1 MLEETNKKL
10 LNKSLKGIVKSSVI
24 IFFILLASNIVTYIY
39 RLIIARYYGP
49 EGYGLFS
56 LAVMVVGIFTAIF
69 SLGLTDGLSRFIPLY
84 NGEKK
89 SSKVKYLINY
99 SLKILI
105 ITGLTGGIIMFFS
118 SELIANKIFHENN
131 LTDILKLFS
140 LLVPITLLI
149 NIFVVSLVSFEKV
162 VLQSFIYNLVPNI
175 SRVILITTFIILGFN
190 FWAIFHSYFWSLFV
204 LLLLSFIFYKR
215 TIKFDSKDNL
225 NYNGRKLVRSEMF
238 NYSMPLILFALVIK
252 TNTWIDSFAI
262 GYFLNATEVG
272 FYNSALP
279 IATLLLLTPQIF
291 LQLFVPL
298 INKEFAKKNNHLIK
312 QMGQQVGKWIYAVN
326 LPIFILFFIFP
337 EAIINIL
344 FGSEYIVAANSL
356 RILSFGAFI
365 YTLASSSEKLVL
377 MAGKSR
383 ITLLNIVITSVIGI
397 ILNILLVPRLGID
410 GAAISTAS
418 IWIIL
423 SIFLFVE
430 GYYYTKIIPLR
441 RKMIR
446 ITAMGFISLGLLL
459 LLRSFIKINILSL
472 IVLSLTFF
480 LVYCLLL
487 LISGSL
493 DKNDWMVIKAIKGKA
508 FGIKRNLKILTKKL
522 NYLNFSK
529 EKQ

>member
-215 TIKFDSKDNL
+215 TIKFD
-225 NYNGRKLVRSEMF
+225 
-238 NYSMPLILFALVIK
+238 
-252 TNTWIDSFAI
+252 
-262 GYFLNATEVG
+262 
-272 FYNSALP
+272 
-279 IATLLLLTPQIF
+279 
-291 LQLFVPL
+291 
-298 INKEFAKKNNHLIK
+298 
-312 QMGQQVGKWIYAVN
+312 
-326 LPIFILFFIFP
+326 
-337 EAIINIL
+337 
-344 FGSEYIVAANSL
+344 
-356 RILSFGAFI
+356 
-365 YTLASSSEKLVL
+365 
-377 MAGKSR
+377 
-383 ITLLNIVITSVIGI
+383 
-397 ILNILLVPRLGID
+397 
-410 GAAISTAS
+410 
-418 IWIIL
+418 
-423 SIFLFVE
+423 
-430 GYYYTKIIPLR
+430 
-441 RKMIR
+441 
-446 ITAMGFISLGLLL
+446 
-459 LLRSFIKINILSL
+459 
-472 IVLSLTFF
+472 
-480 LVYCLLL
+480 
-487 LISGSL
+487 
-493 DKNDWMVIKAIKGKA
+493 
-508 FGIKRNLKILTKKL
+508 
-522 NYLNFSK
+522 
-529 EKQ
+529 